1 VSRDNPDQP
10 LIELKG
16 ITKTFGQ
23 GSAAFQA
30 LKGIDLRIASG
41 DFVAVM
47 GPSGS
52 GKSTTMNI
60 LGCLDTPTS
69 GVFSFKG
76 VEVQT
81 LTADQRSLLR
91 RKYLG
96 FVFQGFNLL
105 ARTSAIENVELPLL
119 YRGEKRAVRREAAMK
134 ALDMVG
140 LGPWAEHTPAELS
153 GGQQQRVAIA
163 RALVTDPEVLLADEP
178 TGNLDTERSIEIMEL
193 LTELNQRGITILL
206 VTHEAEM
213 AAFAHT
219 IVHFRDGLV
228 ESIERGHRAGEAV
241 RA

>member
-1 VSRDNPDQP
+1 MNDATTATP
-10 LIELKG
+10 LIALSG
-16 ITKTFGQ
+16 ITKTYGQ
-23 GSAAFQA
+23 GTAAFQA
-30 LKGIDLRIASG
+30 LKGIDMRIAPG

-52 GKSTTMNI
+52 GKSTAMNI

-69 GVFSFKG
+69 GVFRFKG

-81 LTADQRSLLR
+81 LTPDQRSLLR

-105 ARTSAIENVELPLL
+105 ARTTAIENVELPLL
-119 YRGEKRAVRREAAMK
+119 YRGESKAARREGAMK
-134 ALDMVG
+134 ALDLVG
-140 LGPWAEHTPAELS
+140 LGPWANHTPAELS

-163 RALVTDPEVLLADEP
+163 RALVTNPEVLLADEP

-193 LTELNQRGITILL
+193 LAELNRDGITILL

-213 AAFAHT
+213 AAFART
-219 IVHFRDGLV
+219 IIHFRDGLV
-228 ESIERGHRAGEAV
+228 ESVERGHRAGAAV
-241 RA
+241 TA